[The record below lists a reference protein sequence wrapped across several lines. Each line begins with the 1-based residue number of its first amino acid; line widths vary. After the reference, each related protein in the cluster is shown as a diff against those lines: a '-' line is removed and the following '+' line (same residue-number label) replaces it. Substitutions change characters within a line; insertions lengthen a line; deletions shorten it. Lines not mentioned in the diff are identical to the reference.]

1 MDQHFNDE
9 PDNEN
14 KILDL
19 TFNNQDDE
27 GGEKGPAYICD
38 HCEILMRKA
47 EEDLLSGK
55 EVIVRQGQYFC
66 TCGMIHDPQQQH
78 QRVMKSQEKTGPVI
92 PKHSN
97 DFFFES
103 IPSNT
108 GLTTRKE
115 SFDPDPNERERLE
128 AEGCTVME
136 ERITTSDGRTVV
148 KHC

>member
-1 MDQHFNDE
+1 MDQHLNDE

-78 QRVMKSQEKTGPVI
+78 PCNEVARKDWS
-92 PKHSN
+92 
-97 DFFFES
+97 
-103 IPSNT
+103 SNT
-108 GLTTRKE
+108 
-115 SFDPDPNERERLE
+115 
-128 AEGCTVME
+128 
-136 ERITTSDGRTVV
+136 
-148 KHC
+148 

>member
-47 EEDLLSGK
+47 EEDYYQA
-55 EVIVRQGQYFC
+55 R
-66 TCGMIHDPQQQH
+66 
-78 QRVMKSQEKTGPVI
+78 KS
-92 PKHSN
+92 
-97 DFFFES
+97 
-103 IPSNT
+103 
-108 GLTTRKE
+108 
-115 SFDPDPNERERLE
+115 
-128 AEGCTVME
+128 
-136 ERITTSDGRTVV
+136 
-148 KHC
+148 